1 MEKYSLGKFQKNEQE
16 AREASN
22 LGAGGLQDARPEPV
36 DIDDIA
42 TARWKLI
49 YAKAERKK
57 LLDAAYDEA
66 SEENKAFDQMR
77 AVERWGLVEGSEIKL
92 VKVVGDGVSEIKAG
106 AELSGALDFDV
117 AVGKRI
123 SLNE

>member
-1 MEKYSLGKFQKNEQE
+1 
-16 AREASN
+16 
-22 LGAGGLQDARPEPV
+22 
-36 DIDDIA
+36 
-42 TARWKLI
+42 
-49 YAKAERKK
+49 
-57 LLDAAYDEA
+57 
-66 SEENKAFDQMR
+66 MR